1 MGFARNVQFNLK
13 TGQADEFNRRMKSEI
28 LPLMKTQKGFR
39 EDVTL
44 LKKDVGMSLSLWDDR
59 AAAETYHT
67 NTFPTILKKLDGV
80 IDGTPR
86 VETYDSV
93 LAEVRA

>member
-13 TGQADEFNRRMKSEI
+13 AGQLDEFNRLMKSEI

-44 LKKDVGMSLSLWDDR
+44 LKKDVGMSLSLWEDR
-59 AAAETYHT
+59 VSAETYHA
-67 NTFPTILKKLDGV
+67 NTFPTVLKKLGPV

-86 VETYDSV
+86 VDTYDSIV
-93 LAEVRA
+93 AEIRN